1 MQPAPCNVCGELAD
15 RHRKALLEYHAAVG
29 SMDEL
34 HGLPVFKEAARHTEE
49 ARARYLDLREELR
62 KHVEE
67 HG

>member
-1 MQPAPCNVCGELAD
+1 
-15 RHRKALLEYHAAVG
+15 
-29 SMDEL
+29 MDEL

-49 ARARYLDLREELR
+49 ARARYLDLREKLR